1 MRPEFHKCI
10 LVGDNFFLDLA
21 VKEMGFRMVRHENI
35 LQSGYCASG
44 QTIEDATQ
52 TIEQGGHDQLILLN
66 VGSIDI
72 ANGKE
77 LIEMIQSMSRLMK
90 TCKKNNV
97 TPILTTLPPLSNY
110 RFGNRSIVTDG
121 FNEFLMKNPYNF
133 PVIELHNAFANRNGR
148 MDQYFYQPTARFVSG
163 TRKPLVLWSRSG
175 RQRIIQSIKE
185 QLGTAILRIVLT

>member
-1 MRPEFHKCI
+1 MLPEFHKCV

-21 VKEMGFRMVRHENI
+21 VKEMGFRMVRHEGV

-44 QTIEDATQ
+44 QTIEEATQ
-52 TIEQGGHDQLILLN
+52 AIESIGCNQMILLN

-90 TCKKNNV
+90 TCKMNNIV
-97 TPILTTLPPLSNY
+97 PILTTLPPLSNY
-110 RFGNRSIVTDG
+110 RFANRSIVTDG

-133 PVIELHNAFANRNGR
+133 PVVQLHNAFTNRNGI
-148 MDQYFYQPTARFVSG
+148 MDQHFYQQTARFVSG
-163 TRKPLVLWSRSG
+163 TRKSLVLWNRAG
-175 RQRIIQSIKE
+175 CQRIMRSLAQ
-185 QLGTAILRIVLT
+185 QLGTAVLSILLN